1 MTETPPA
8 SRRDERLELWERYEV
23 PFFRFLPYPLL
34 ALCLIFDLVS
44 RGLHTSTAV
53 DAGLAAL
60 TVLVLAAVDRVD
72 RRVSWL
78 ETQERPGVVIGA
90 GAFLTL
96 AVLAA
101 ALVVSNPVFGFFSWT
116 GYLWA
121 WRLLRGNWR
130 FGGVATIALIVA
142 VSQTGSGPYSTVADL
157 LALLAV
163 WLINGSIASALTWF
177 GWIGNEREERRALQ
191 VSALTEANAKLE
203 ESMRE
208 NAALQEQLLAQAREA
223 GIWDERRRMAAEIHD
238 TLAQGLMGIITQL
251 QAAQRTGAGPL
262 ASARHVELATDLA
275 RQSLSEARRSVRALT
290 PEPLAEARLPEA
302 VGDVARRWSDLHAV
316 PVAFATTGTAQVMV
330 PEIEVALLRT
340 AQEALANVAKH
351 AQASRVGLTLSYMG
365 DVVTLDV
372 RDDGVGFVAGGG
384 EVPCSAA
391 VDGGF
396 GLPSM
401 RQRIEGV
408 GGTLAIESQPSVG
421 TAISAAVP
429 AVAAGGQ
436 R

>member
-1 MTETPPA
+1 M
-8 SRRDERLELWERYEV
+8 
-23 PFFRFLPYPLL
+23 PFFRLLPYVLL
-34 ALCLIFDLVS
+34 TLCLIFDLVS
-44 RGLHTSTAV
+44 RGLHASTAI
-53 DAGLAAL
+53 DAGLAAVTL
-60 TVLVLAAVDRVD
+60 LVLAAVDRVD
-72 RRVSWL
+72 RRTSWTAAQDTL
-78 ETQERPGVVIGA
+78 GPVA
-90 GAFLTL
+90 GTLAFLTL
-96 AVLAA
+96 TALAA
-101 ALVVSNPVFGFFSWT
+101 ALVVSNPIYGFFSWT

-130 FGGVATIALIVA
+130 FGGVAVVALIDA
-142 VSQTGSGPYSTVADL
+142 VSQTGGGPYHGVGDF
-157 LALLAV
+157 LALLGAYLV
-163 WLINGSIASALTWF
+163 NCAIANALTWF
-177 GWIGNEREERRALQ
+177 GWVGNERQEQRALQ

-203 ESMRE
+203 ASLRE
-208 NAALQEQLLAQAREA
+208 NEALQEQLLAQAREA

-251 QAAQRTGAGPL
+251 QASQRTGAGPL

-275 RQSLSEARRSVRALT
+275 RESLSEARRSVRALT

-302 VGDVARRWSDLHAV
+302 VGDVARRWSGLHAV
-316 PVAFATTGTAQVMV
+316 PVAFATTGTAQVMA

-351 AQASRVGLTLSYMG
+351 AHASRVGLTLSYMS

-372 RDDGVGFVAGGG
+372 RDDGVGFVAAGSGA
-384 EVPCSAA
+384 PCSVAL
-391 VDGGF
+391 DGGF

-408 GGTLAIESQPSVG
+408 GGTLVIESQPSVG

-429 AVAAGGQ
+429 AVCAGAERAQ
-436 R
+436 P